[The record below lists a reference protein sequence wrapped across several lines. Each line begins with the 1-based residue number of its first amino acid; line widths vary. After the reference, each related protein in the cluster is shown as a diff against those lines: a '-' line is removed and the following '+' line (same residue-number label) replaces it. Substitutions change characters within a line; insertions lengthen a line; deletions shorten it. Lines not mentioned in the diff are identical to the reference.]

1 MTHPHEYNW
10 VLGRYD
16 RIAFPNRGDPVP
28 APNRQLTSV
37 FRASAIS
44 DAQGC

>member
-16 RIAFPNRGDPVP
+16 RIAFPNR
-28 APNRQLTSV
+28 ATLYLRQTV
-37 FRASAIS
+37 K
-44 DAQGC
+44 